1 MKMQWLKDI
10 PYSLLIAATVLMA
23 LLPFQPEPHLVE
35 KLRMLTE
42 GALSKPIDIFDLIW
56 HMLPMVLLTIKFW
69 ITKKDA
75 SD

>member
-42 GALSKPIDIFDLIW
+42 GILSKPIDIFDLVW
-56 HMLPMVLLTIKFW
+56 HMFPMVLLAIKFW